1 MGEKRKQSFTPRV
14 LNDTIT
20 CLGIISITAL
30 ERIAILAAGREMHVS
45 NSKKLALIA
54 IGYVLSVVVGFVA
67 AAVNEAL
74 MPDDVAQGSPGMVA
88 FGDMILFIF
97 VTGCFSLAPTWFL
110 LKLLVAMA
118 PRTLLTAQLFIAT
131 MGPLSWLAMT
141 IMAVT
146 TPPGGPS
153 LQNVPQ
159 AAAQLFGLFL
169 AFGAIP
175 RMVVGPVLVVIE
187 GVTLLLFRG
196 GIARALLAGAMLM
209 DVVPI
214 GLYALHFAHTVYY

>member
-1 MGEKRKQSFTPRV
+1 
-14 LNDTIT
+14 
-20 CLGIISITAL
+20 
-30 ERIAILAAGREMHVS
+30 
-45 NSKKLALIA
+45 
-54 IGYVLSVVVGFVA
+54 
-67 AAVNEAL
+67 

-97 VTGCFSLAPTWFL
+97 VTGFFSLPPTWFL
-110 LKLLVAMA
+110 LKLLVATA
-118 PRTLLTAQLFIAT
+118 PRTLLTAELFVAT
-131 MGPLSWLAMT
+131 MGPVSWLAMT

-175 RMVVGPVLVVIE
+175 RMVAQVTTADASPEELQSLVVPEI
-187 GVTLLLFRG
+187 
-196 GIARALLAGAMLM
+196 LLALTLASSLIENSAKTVDALTQLVESVKKLAASLGLGKGRME
-209 DVVPI
+209 I
-214 GLYALHFAHTVYY
+214 GLRQVSIDRLTPDDLREWAED

>member
-1 MGEKRKQSFTPRV
+1 
-14 LNDTIT
+14 
-20 CLGIISITAL
+20 
-30 ERIAILAAGREMHVS
+30 MHVS

-97 VTGCFSLAPTWFL
+97 VTGFFSLAPTWFL
-110 LKLLVAMA
+110 LKLLVATA
-118 PRTLLTAQLFIAT
+118 PRTLLTAELFIAT
-131 MGPLSWLAMT
+131 MGPVSWLAMT

-175 RMVVGPVLVVIE
+175 RMVLGPVLVVIE

-196 GIARALLAGAMLM
+196 GIARAGECRLQVRVSVTGSTDLSLGISVDRSTTTAYHPTELLDPTTGKVGSGARRAVLPAKA
-209 DVVPI
+209 VSPFPR
-214 GLYALHFAHTVYY
+214 AAE